1 MAASRNEKYSPQE
14 INTDRSAT
22 QSERN
27 EARNTGKG
35 VSFLRSRL
43 KKATDRAKE

>member
-1 MAASRNEKYSPQE
+1 MAASRREKYAPAE
-14 INTDRSAT
+14 ISTDRVAT
-22 QSERN
+22 QRERN

-43 KKATDRAKE
+43 KKATDRARE